1 MDHIKSIIE
10 TLEPD
15 EIKEFKQFIDRHRK
29 RSERKDLELFLLLR
43 KDEEFTREQLLEKL
57 YPVDN
62 NLQAY
67 HATRKRLIKQLNE
80 FIYAQ
85 RIKNDSSV
93 ENQIQG
99 LLNLCDHLFEHQ
111 MKESA
116 WSFWR
121 KAESL
126 AEKAHQYALLNKV
139 YQLGIENALDQQ
151 AHDLDEMLTK
161 KARTQALALKEENS
175 KTANF
180 VIRSRLQRAMTKGE
194 VLDIKAVVGEI
205 LNQYDLKEDDFT
217 DIRTRFNIVSI
228 TRSVVLSKKDF
239 YSFEPY
245 VIREYENM
253 FAERGYNPETLK
265 YRVSM
270 LYMITHVLY
279 RNKKFAEAKKYA
291 VLWEEF
297 LNKGG
302 IQLRKQFSQKYAL
315 LYSNILTFSGDVE
328 EANEV
333 LEASLRDKLSESN
346 SAELINTHLR
356 RSINYFYI
364 GDFNRSM
371 RVFQKLH
378 HSDTYYSK
386 LLGREWALKKQLLEV
401 LLQYELGNSDVVENR
416 IKSIQRQYY
425 DFLKQPVYKRVSSF
439 LEVVNRMNNN
449 PLEVSTPEFAK
460 RIEDSFVFVSK
471 KVEDIQAMTFY
482 CWVKSKMINQNFYK
496 LVVALVNSDE

>member
-10 TLEPD
+10 TLELD
-15 EIKEFKQFIDRHRK
+15 EIKEFKLFIDRHRK

-43 KDEEFTREQLLEKL
+43 EEKEFSREDLLKEL
-57 YPVDN
+57 YPEDH

-80 FIYAQ
+80 FIYTQ
-85 RIKNDSSV
+85 RIKNDSGV
-93 ENQIQG
+93 EVQIQG

-121 KAESL
+121 KAEQA
-126 AEKAHQYALLNKV
+126 AEKGHQYALLNKV
-139 YQLGIENALDQQ
+139 YQLGIQNALDQQ
-151 AHDLDEMLTK
+151 ALDLDEMLVK
-161 KARTQALALKEENS
+161 KARAQSLALQEENS

-194 VLDIKAVVGEI
+194 ELDIKAVVTDT
-205 LNQYDLKEDDFT
+205 LKQYDLKEDELT
-217 DIRTRFNIVSI
+217 DVRTRFNIVSI
-228 TRSVVLSKKDF
+228 SRSVVLSKKDF

-245 VIREYENM
+245 VIREFEQM
-253 FAERGYNPETLK
+253 FGDRDYDPETLK

-291 VLWEEF
+291 ALWDSFIE
-297 LNKGG
+297 KGG
-302 IQLRKQFSQKYAL
+302 IQLKKQFSQKYAL
-315 LYSNILTFSGDVE
+315 LYSNILTFSGEVE
-328 EANEV
+328 EANDV
-333 LEASLRDKLSESN
+333 LEASLRDKLSETN
-346 SAELINTHLR
+346 SAELINTHLT
-356 RSINYFYI
+356 RSINYFYAQ
-364 GDFNRSM
+364 DFNRSM

-401 LLQYELGNSDVVENR
+401 MLQYELGNSDVVENR
-416 IKSIQRQYY
+416 IKSIHRQYY
-425 DFLKQPVYKRVSSF
+425 DFLKQPVYERVNSF
-439 LEVVNRMNNN
+439 LQVVNRMNNN
-449 PLEVSTPEFAK
+449 PLDVSTPEFAK
-460 RIEDSFVFVSK
+460 MIDDSFVFVSK
-471 KVEDIQAMTFY
+471 KIEDIQAMTFY
-482 CWVKSKMINQNFYK
+482 CWVKSKMINQDFYR
-496 LVVALVNSDE
+496 LVVALVNSE